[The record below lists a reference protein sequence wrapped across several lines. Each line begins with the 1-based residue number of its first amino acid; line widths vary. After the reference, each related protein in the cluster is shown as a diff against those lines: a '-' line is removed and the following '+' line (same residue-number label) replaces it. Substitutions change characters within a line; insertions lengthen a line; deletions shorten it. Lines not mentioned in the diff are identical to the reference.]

1 MQIEIYNMIPVGEN
15 ISISLEAVCDSF
27 SSLLWDIEYYK
38 CGAFE
43 VYIAAS
49 PRNIEIFQTGR
60 IVGRDDDKEHF
71 GLIESV
77 ELETDSE
84 DGDYLIV
91 KGRFLMCLLERRII
105 YPTLNFTTMT
115 AYGIIIQKAVENN
128 ALTSGNRL
136 IPGLKLEEIQGTCW
150 SQTTKLQVSYE
161 NLMKWIFTICEKI
174 GGTANIRLSKID
186 NEQYEMIFELSQ
198 GTDRSILQEVN
209 PHIIFS
215 DRYNNLLSFTYF
227 TDTSVKRNFAYV
239 LGKGEVEQRKRTT
252 CFTNSEPALLDRYE
266 VYVDAK
272 DISDEEQVDNE
283 TRPLPDAEYSE
294 LLKEKGKQNLV
305 PTKTKSE
312 SQIAVQS
319 TQFQYGVDY
328 FVGDF
333 VTVEHQRFGIRQNK
347 IQLVGMIESF
357 DHNGRNLTPTFKEA

>member
-1 MQIEIYNMIPVGEN
+1 MQIEIYNMTVLN
-15 ISISLEAVCDSF
+15 DKLNISLEAVCDSF

-38 CGAFE
+38 CGEFE

-49 PRNIEIFQTGR
+49 SRNIEIFQTGR
-60 IVGRDDDKEHF
+60 IVGRDDDKDHF
-71 GLIESV
+71 GLIESI

-84 DGDYLIV
+84 DGDYLII

-105 YPTLNFTTMT
+105 YPTLNFTSQTS
-115 AYGIIIQKAVENN
+115 YGAIVQKAVESN

-136 IPGLKLEEIQGTCW
+136 IPGLKLGEIQGACW

-161 NLMKWIFTICEKI
+161 NLMEWVYTICEKI

-227 TDTSVKRNFAYV
+227 TDTSVKKNYAYV
-239 LGKGEVEQRKRTT
+239 LGKRR
-252 CFTNSEPALLDRYE
+252 R
-266 VYVDAK
+266 
-272 DISDEEQVDNE
+272 
-283 TRPLPDAEYSE
+283 
-294 LLKEKGKQNLV
+294 
-305 PTKTKSE
+305 
-312 SQIAVQS
+312 
-319 TQFQYGVDY
+319 
-328 FVGDF
+328 
-333 VTVEHQRFGIRQNK
+333 
-347 IQLVGMIESF
+347 
-357 DHNGRNLTPTFKEA
+357 

>member
-43 VYIAAS
+43 VYIATS
-49 PRNIEIFQTGR
+49 SRNIEIFQTGR

-84 DGDYLIV
+84 DGDYLII

-105 YPTLNFTTMT
+105 YPTLNFTKMT
-115 AYGIIIQKAVENN
+115 TYGMIIQKAVENN
-128 ALTSGNRL
+128 VLVSGNRL
-136 IPGLKLEEIQGTCW
+136 IPGLKLGEIQGTCW

-161 NLMKWIFTICEKI
+161 NLMEWIYTICEKI
-174 GGTANIRLSKID
+174 GGTANIRLSKIAE
-186 NEQYEMIFELSQ
+186 EQYEMIFELSQ
-198 GTDRSILQEVN
+198 GADRSMMQEEN
-209 PHIIFS
+209 PHIVFS
-215 DRYNNLLSFTYF
+215 DSYNNLLPFTYF
-227 TDTSVKRNFAYV
+227 TDTSVKKNYAYV
-239 LGKGEVEQRKRTT
+239 LGKGEGEKRKRTIYFEGT
-252 CFTNSEPALLDRYE
+252 EPSSLERYE

-272 DISDEEQVDNE
+272 DISDEEQIANE
-283 TRPLPDAEYSE
+283 TKPISEIEYEE

-333 VTVEHQRFGIRQNK
+333 VTVEHHRFGIRQNK
-347 IQLVGMIESF
+347 IQLVGMIERIEQI
-357 DHNGRNLTPTFKEA
+357 GRASCRERV

>member
-1 MQIEIYNMIPVGEN
+1 MQIEIYNMTVLN
-15 ISISLEAVCDSF
+15 DKLNISLEAVCDSF

-49 PRNIEIFQTGR
+49 PRNVEVFQTGR
-60 IVGRDDDKEHF
+60 IVGRDDDREHF

-77 ELETDSE
+77 ELETDAE
-84 DGDYLIV
+84 DGDYLII

-105 YPTLNFTTMT
+105 YPTFNFTKFVS
-115 AYGIIIQKAVENN
+115 YSQIIMNVVQYN
-128 ALTSGNRL
+128 ACTSGFRK
-136 IPGLKLEEIQGTCW
+136 IPGLVVGCSSGTCW
-150 SQTTKLQVSYE
+150 DAKTKLQVSYD
-161 NLMKWIFTICEKI
+161 NLMEWVYTICEKI
-174 GGTANIRLSKID
+174 SGTANIRLSKID
-186 NEQYEMIFELSQ
+186 NEQYEMIFELLQ

-227 TDTSVKRNFAYV
+227 TDTSVKKNYAYV
-239 LGKGEVEQRKRTT
+239 LGKGEGEKRKRTT
-252 CFTNSEPALLDRYE
+252 YFEGTEPSSLERYE
-266 VYVDAK
+266 VYIDAK
-272 DISDEEQVDNE
+272 EISDEEQVDNE
-283 TRPLPDAEYSE
+283 TKPISETEYEE
-294 LLKEKGKQNLV
+294 LLKEKGKQSLV
-305 PTKTKSE
+305 PITMKSE

-333 VTVEHQRFGIRQNK
+333 VTVEHHRFGIRQNK
-347 IQLVGMIESF
+347 IQLIGMIESF
-357 DHNGRNLTPTFKEA
+357 DSNGRNLTPTFKED

>member
-77 ELETDSE
+77 ELETDAE
-84 DGDYLIV
+84 DGDYLII
-91 KGRFLMCLLERRII
+91 KGRFLMCLLGRRII
-105 YPTLNFTTMT
+105 YPTLNFTIITT
-115 AYGIIIQKAVENN
+115 YGIIIQKALENN

-136 IPGLKLEEIQGTCW
+136 VPGLKFGEIQGACW
-150 SQTTKLQVSYE
+150 SQITKLQVSYE
-161 NLMKWIFTICEKI
+161 NLMEWIYTICEKI

-198 GTDRSILQEVN
+198 NTDRSILQKIN
-209 PHIIFS
+209 PHVIFS

-227 TDTSVKRNFAYV
+227 TDTSVKKNYAYV
-239 LGKGEVEQRKRTT
+239 LGKGEGEKRKRTT
-252 CFTNSEPALLDRYE
+252 YFEGAEPSSLERYE
-266 VYVDAK
+266 VYIDAK
-272 DISDEEQVDNE
+272 DISDEEQENGE
-283 TRPLPDAEYSE
+283 TKPISDAEYIE

-333 VTVEHQRFGIRQNK
+333 VTVEHHRFGIRQNK
-347 IQLVGMIESF
+347 ILLVGMIESF
-357 DHNGRNLTPTFKEA
+357 DRNGRNLTPTFKEA